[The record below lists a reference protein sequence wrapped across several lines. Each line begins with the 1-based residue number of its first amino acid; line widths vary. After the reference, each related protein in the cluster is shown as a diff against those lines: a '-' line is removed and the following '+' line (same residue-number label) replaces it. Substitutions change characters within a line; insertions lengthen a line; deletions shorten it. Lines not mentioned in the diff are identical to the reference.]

1 MCNEPNSDKTPT
13 REEIKDYRFI
23 GYRLNQLE
31 HNLRRGQER
40 LEQEY
45 KEQNK
50 QIMATLTLM
59 QEGLNQQNASLVEL
73 KQRVTTIEE
82 RNKNIDKLSETA
94 TKNATTITELERRMD
109 IYKQILV
116 GVVIALCASIL
127 LEIIKFI

>member
-1 MCNEPNSDKTPT
+1 MCNEPNNDKTPT

-23 GYRLNQLE
+23 DYRLNQLE

-50 QIMATLTLM
+50 QIMSTLTLM
-59 QEGLNQQNASLVEL
+59 QEGLNQQNSSIVEL
-73 KQRVTTIEE
+73 TQRVHSLEDQSTCV
-82 RNKNIDKLSETA
+82 DKLREA
-94 TKNATTITELERRMD
+94 TVKNTTEIKELERRMD

-116 GVVIALCASIL
+116 GVIVTLGASIL
-127 LEIIKFI
+127 MEFIKLI